1 MINMNYNILEYDLN
15 LYLSKIYISLLNKYD
30 VFLSNKYFDYYIF
43 LIKKEINNQNIEI
56 NIIINLVIYKF
67 IKNISVFQ
75 KYKRFSKNIL

>member
-43 LIKKEINNQNIEI
+43 LIKKEFNNKNIEI
-56 NIIINLVIYKF
+56 NIIINLVIHKF
-67 IKNISVFQ
+67 IKNISVFHN
-75 KYKRFSKNIL
+75 NIL